1 MAKISKKASS
11 ESGTVSEKKY
21 KTACFYKI
29 FTFYFLHFT
38 WLLFLIFAKI
48 LIKMSNKPITEF
60 IEKYYL
66 HFNAAAL
73 VDAAKGYVA
82 HLKDGGKMMITL
94 AGAMSTAEMGKILAD
109 MIREDKVDII
119 SCTGANLEED
129 LMNLVAHSHYE
140 RVPHYRDLTPQ
151 EEWDLL
157 ERGLN
162 RVTDTCIPEE
172 EAFRRLQKHIFEI
185 WKDADSKGE
194 RYFPHEYMYKMILS
208 GVLEQYYEIPREDSW
223 MIAAAEKNLP
233 IVVPGWEDSTMGN
246 IFASYCIKG
255 DLKAST
261 MKSGIEYMMFL
272 ADWYPKNSGGKGV
285 GFFQIGGGIAGDFP
299 ICVVPMLYQ
308 DMEMH
313 DIPFWSYFCQISDS
327 TTSYGSYSGAVPN
340 EKITWGKLDITTP
353 KFIVESDATI
363 CAPLIF
369 KYILENS

>member
-1 MAKISKKASS
+1 MANKGPIGQFML
-11 ESGTVSEKKY
+11 EHY
-21 KTACFYKI
+21 K
-29 FTFYFLHFT
+29 
-38 WLLFLIFAKI
+38 
-48 LIKMSNKPITEF
+48 
-60 IEKYYL
+60 

-73 VDAAKGYVA
+73 VDAAKGYEK
-82 HLKDGGKMMITL
+82 HLAEGKKMMITL
-94 AGAMSTAEMGKILAD
+94 AGAMSTAELGKSLAE
-109 MIREDKVDII
+109 MIRQDKVAII

-172 EAFRRLQKHIFEI
+172 EAFRRLQAHIHEI
-185 WKDADSKGE
+185 WQDAEAKGE
-194 RYFPHEYMYKMILS
+194 RYFPHEYMYKMLNS
-208 GVLEQYYEIPREDSW
+208 GVLEQYYEIDPKNSW
-223 MIAAAEKNLP
+223 MLAAAEKNLP

-255 DLKAST
+255 ELKPQT
-261 MKSGIEYMMFL
+261 VKSGIEYMTFL
-272 ADWYPKNSGGKGV
+272 ADWYTDNAGSEGI

-308 DMEMH
+308 DLERT
-313 DIPFWSYFCQISDS
+313 DTPFWSYFCQISDS

-340 EKITWGKLDITTP
+340 EKITWGKLDINTP

-363 CAPLIF
+363 VAPLLF
-369 KYILENS
+369 GYLLGW